1 MTLYKLN
8 DMRALNKLSFLLVTF
23 MLISG
28 FANAQPPG
36 KDRADRKEKI
46 EQLKI
51 AFITKEL
58 ELTTD
63 EAEKFWPIYNEMS
76 DKLHENKKEE
86 RTLQK
91 ELKENFDTLSE
102 EEIKTKSQA
111 ILDKDIEQA
120 ELKKEYH
127 EKIAGVIGY
136 KKATKLLSLEQ
147 QFKRELLQHVKGRQE
162 PPHGKPAPKP
172 AD

>member
-1 MTLYKLN
+1 MKSIK
-8 DMRALNKLSFLLVTF
+8 ALSILFFSLFMVAGQLS
-23 MLISG
+23 
-28 FANAQPPG
+28 AQPTETP
-36 KDRADRKEKI
+36 KDRKEKI

-58 ELTTD
+58 DLTTD

-76 DKLHENKKEE
+76 DKLHEKKKTE
-86 RTLQK
+86 RSLEK
-91 ELKENFDTLSE
+91 EIRENFDTLTE
-102 EEIKTKSQA
+102 EEVKAKSESVLQNE
-111 ILDKDIEQA
+111 IEQA

-127 EKIAGVIGY
+127 EKFAKVIGY

-147 QFKRELLQHVKGRQE
+147 RFKRELLQHVNSRKE
-162 PPHGKPAPKP
+162 PPHEGKPAPIK

>member
-1 MTLYKLN
+1 MK
-8 DMRALNKLSFLLVTF
+8 ALNKLSFLILTF
-23 MLISG
+23 VFISG
-28 FANAQPPG
+28 FANAQPG
-36 KDRADRKEKI
+36 DVRANKKEKI

-76 DKLHENKKEE
+76 DKLHEKKKDE
-86 RTLQK
+86 RKLQK
-91 ELKENFDTLSE
+91 ELKDNFDTLSDE
-102 EEIKTKSQA
+102 DIKSKSQT
-111 ILDKDIEQA
+111 ILDNDIQQA

-147 QFKRELLQHVKGRQE
+147 QFKRELLQHVKERQE
-162 PPHGKPAPKP
+162 PPHGKPAPNP
-172 AD
+172 AN

>member
-1 MTLYKLN
+1 MK
-8 DMRALNKLSFLLVTF
+8 ALNKLSFLLVTF
-23 MLISG
+23 ILISG

-36 KDRADRKEKI
+36 KDHKNRKEKI

-76 DKLHENKKEE
+76 DKIHEQKKEE
-86 RTLQK
+86 RELQK

-102 EEIKTKSQA
+102 EDVKSKSQTILDHEIK
-111 ILDKDIEQA
+111 QA

-147 QFKRELLQHVKGRQE
+147 QFKRELLQHVKGRQD
-162 PPHGKPAPKP
+162 PPHDRPAPNP
-172 AD
+172 ED

>member
-1 MTLYKLN
+1 MILYNLN
-8 DMRALNKLSFLLVTF
+8 SMKPLNKLSFLILSFV
-23 MLISG
+23 LISG
-28 FANAQPPG
+28 FANAQPG
-36 KDRADRKEKI
+36 DERVDKKEKI

-76 DKLHENKKEE
+76 DKIHEKKKEE
-86 RTLQK
+86 RKLQK
-91 ELKENFDTLSE
+91 ELKDGFDTLSE
-102 EEIKTKSQA
+102 DEIKTKSGE
-111 ILDKDIEQA
+111 ILDNEIQQA
-120 ELKKEYH
+120 EIKKDYH

-162 PPHGKPAPKP
+162 TPHGKPAPNP